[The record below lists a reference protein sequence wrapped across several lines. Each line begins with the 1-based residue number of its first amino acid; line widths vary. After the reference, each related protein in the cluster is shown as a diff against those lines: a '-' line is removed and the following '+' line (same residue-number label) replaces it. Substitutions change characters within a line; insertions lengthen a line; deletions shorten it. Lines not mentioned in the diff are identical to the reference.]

1 MKGCMSNTH
10 LLTQINQYREHGLS
24 VIPCNISYNGAA
36 EKFDKK
42 PIITWKPY
50 QKKHASDTEI
60 AQWFQL
66 PHVNGVGIVTG
77 KISGILVLDVDD
89 LEAIKDLEI
98 PITPTVRT
106 VSGGR
111 HYYFKFP
118 ADFKPK
124 NFQRLLPGIDIRG
137 EGGFV
142 VAPPSAVNTQEG
154 YAWERDLSSTP
165 LADIPVW
172 LNQLLRQ
179 EDKDFIPNLAIDY
192 ERPVAKGERHPRVL
206 SYIGHISYKFPDKD
220 LGELWQMVNDWM
232 SKYFELPFSA
242 KEMEWLAK
250 SFDRYAPQNLAKSQ
264 SKNKQD
270 KILQLI
276 LAGDYTLLLSEEKR
290 KYLVDV
296 AAPLIAMEVGS
307 SSFFLSVSLKFHLK
321 YNRIVTPEE
330 IKKIIPTLE
339 AIILESGK
347 EAKPCNRIGKVG
359 EEYYYD
365 LFDQAKLLVIGKS
378 GWRYVDAAQLAD
390 KSELLF
396 VRHPHQSL
404 QVEANKQATVDDFKR
419 VLDFVHIEDRSQQIL
434 FLTHIVT
441 MLVPHIPRC
450 ILVLQGSRGSSKSTS
465 LRIVRLLIDPA
476 DPNLVPL
483 PTTVDQL
490 HLLLSQNYLC
500 CFDNISSV
508 TKAVSDFLCSM
519 VTGGGTLFRK
529 LYTNDE
535 MISTKLKSCLAMNGI
550 GVTIS
555 EPDLLERSLLI
566 ETSRVKKTKSEEAL
580 YREFDGVKPLIL
592 GGLYAVFAQTLV
604 NVESISHEV
613 PFRMADHYRYACAA
627 AMALG
632 VSPKDFEAIYKSNTE
647 RQNSAA
653 IESSVLATVVVYY
666 MNNKPISELTTSHLH
681 FLLME
686 VAKKHHFETEMPRG
700 ASTLGKQLNR
710 LKIDLE
716 GVGIHIS
723 FRKAREGTIVRIEN
737 KNYVEDDVAA
747 VEAEKEFSDPI
758 ARELFEN

>member
-1 MKGCMSNTH
+1 MSNIQS
-10 LLTQINQYREHGLS
+10 QINEYRDHGFS
-24 VIPCNISYNGAA
+24 VIPCNISYNGSV

-50 QKKHASDTEI
+50 QKKHASDAEI

-89 LEAIKDLEI
+89 LEAVKDFEI

-111 HYYFKFP
+111 HYYFNFP

-142 VAPPSAVNTQEG
+142 VAPPSAVNAQQG
-154 YAWERDLSSTP
+154 YTWERDLSTP
-165 LADIPVW
+165 LADIPAW

-220 LGELWQMVNDWM
+220 LGELWQIVEDWM
-232 SKYFELPFSA
+232 SKYFELPFNT

-378 GWRYVDAAQLAD
+378 DWRYVDAAQLAD

-396 VRHPHQSL
+396 VRHPHQL
-404 QVEANKQATVDDFKR
+404 QQVEANRQATVDDFKR

-434 FLTHIVT
+434 FLAHIVT

-476 DPNLVPL
+476 DPNLVIL
-483 PTTVDQL
+483 PTSVDQL
-490 HLLLSQNYLC
+490 HLLLSQNYVC

-508 TKAVSDFLCSM
+508 TKAVSDFLASM

-535 MISTKLKSCLAMNGI
+535 MVSTKLKSCIAMNGI
-550 GVTIS
+550 GANIS

-566 ETSRVKKTKSEEAL
+566 ETSRIKKTKSEEAL
-580 YREFDGVKPLIL
+580 YKEFNEVKPLIL
-592 GGLYAVFAQTLV
+592 GGLYEVFAQALV

-632 VSPKDFEAIYKSNTE
+632 VSPEEFEAIYKSNIE

-666 MNNKPISELTTSHLH
+666 MNNKPISELTTSQLH

-716 GVGIHIS
+716 GVGIHVS

-747 VEAEKEFSDPI
+747 VEAENEFSDPV

>member
-1 MKGCMSNTH
+1 MSNTH
-10 LLTQINQYREHGLS
+10 LLTQINQYREHGFS
-24 VIPCNISYNGAA
+24 VIPCNVSPSSTAG
-36 EKFDKK
+36 KFDKK

-50 QKKHASDTEI
+50 QKKHASDEEI

-66 PHVNGVGIVTG
+66 PHVNGVGVVTG

-89 LEAIKDLEI
+89 NEAIKDLEI

-106 VSGGR
+106 VSGGH

-142 VAPPSAVNTQEG
+142 VAPPSAVNPQEG
-154 YAWERDLSSTP
+154 YIWERDLSSTP
-165 LADIPVW
+165 FADIPAW

-179 EDKDFIPNLAIDY
+179 EDKDFVPNLAIDY

-220 LGELWQMVNDWM
+220 LGELWQMVQDWM
-232 SKYFELPFSA
+232 SKYFELPFNA

-276 LAGDYTLLLSEEKR
+276 LAGDYNLLLSEEKK

-347 EAKPCNRIGKVG
+347 EARPCNRIGKVG

-396 VRHPHQSL
+396 VRHPHQL
-404 QVEANKQATVDDFKR
+404 QQVEANRHATVDDFKR

-434 FLTHIVT
+434 FLAHIVT

-476 DPNLVPL
+476 DPNLVIL
-483 PTTVDQL
+483 PTSVDQL
-490 HLLLSQNYLC
+490 HLLLSQNYVC

-508 TKAVSDFLCSM
+508 TKSVSDFLASM

-535 MISTKLKSCLAMNGI
+535 MVSTKLKSCLAMNGI
-550 GVTIS
+550 GANIS

-566 ETSRVKKTKSEEAL
+566 ETSRIKKTKSEEAL
-580 YREFDGVKPLIL
+580 YKEFDEVKPLIL
-592 GGLYAVFAQTLV
+592 GGLYTVFVQALV

-632 VSPKDFEAIYKSNTE
+632 VSPEEFEAIYKSNIE
-647 RQNSAA
+647 RQNTAA
-653 IESSVLATVVVYY
+653 IESSVLATVVVYF
-666 MNNKPISELTTSHLH
+666 MSDKPRIELTTSQLH
-681 FLLME
+681 NWLME
-686 VAKKHHFETEMPRG
+686 LARTHHFDSEMPRG

-716 GVGIHIS
+716 GVGIHIT
-723 FRKAREGTIVRIEN
+723 FRKAREGTTICLEN
-737 KNYVEDDVAA
+737 RNYSEDDVVA
-747 VEAEKEFSDPI
+747 VEAENEFSDPVV
-758 ARELFEN
+758 RELFEN